1 VAGRKSTDEGLFGV
15 LGSHAATLVVVVL
28 YRRYWF
34 CVWGRVLWLGW
45 ARVGMDPGG
54 GMEVVFVFVLAVCG
68 DSQCDEGFKPL
79 ILLVHCSGI
88 QLMSLQSINLFD

>member
-1 VAGRKSTDEGLFGV
+1 
-15 LGSHAATLVVVVL
+15 
-28 YRRYWF
+28 
-34 CVWGRVLWLGW
+34 
-45 ARVGMDPGG
+45 
-54 GMEVVFVFVLAVCG
+54 MEVVFVFVLAVCG